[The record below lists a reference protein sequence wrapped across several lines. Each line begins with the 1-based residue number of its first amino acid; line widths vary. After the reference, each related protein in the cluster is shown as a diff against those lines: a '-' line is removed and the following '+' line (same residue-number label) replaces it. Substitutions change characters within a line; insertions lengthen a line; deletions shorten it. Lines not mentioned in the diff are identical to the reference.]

1 MGCGGGLSGEPAGLK
16 TIEGF
21 TCPGKETIGP
31 QGLLQAHPVFPHP
44 TDCQY
49 FLTQSVSLV
58 KNQKTYPNVD
68 VGTIVAKNLV
78 ALELVMQIVLVL
90 SANNSKM
97 DVFQAKISN

>member
-1 MGCGGGLSGEPAGLK
+1 MDPRDYFKHTPYFHIPMIVNFSSHVSLER
-16 TIEGF
+16 I
-21 TCPGKETIGP
+21 
-31 QGLLQAHPVFPHP
+31 P
-44 TDCQY
+44 TNLDVPKAK

-90 SANNSKM
+90 SANNSTM
-97 DVFQAKISN
+97 DVLQEKIN